1 MIILDTKDG
10 REEGKGEREREVG
23 IEKKRARE
31 PRETLRRLNW
41 HL

>member
-10 REEGKGEREREVG
+10 REEGKGGEGEGGR
-23 IEKKRARE
+23 EKKRARE